1 MMEGWKMKRAI
12 GIAVLA
18 SCLAASAALATV
30 SLPHRAAAEGDAG
43 SRTLCEENFD
53 GIADGETVGTAFTG
67 EGGALVSADAFSRY
81 DLPAVAWTYDWKV
94 SFDVEFPDVEATG
107 FLGINVNGL
116 TEGVT
121 YEFTVAK
128 ETGSGSAMYIK
139 GANGEILVGADY
151 EGQGGVPVI
160 DPGTAY
166 RYSVAKSGDTFT
178 MSIDGTPHI
187 TYQIEGADRLAS
199 ALDIY
204 SFNLV
209 GVKLDNLCVEKG
221 ELVPAVTL
229 GEELYSDSFDA
240 YEEGETVGN
249 NLTATADGRLLAGV
263 GFSQFDANGERFS
276 ADWLLSAEVTMPAER
291 DGFFGFNIFGMKPD
305 TTYEFTVQK
314 TFTGGYALIKDGTS
328 ERYHSNNF
336 GTNPVFAND
345 LTYRIS
351 LLKVGKM
358 FTLMVD
364 GRMVAEI
371 ELSEIQTDATEFN
384 FYTFNLDGVLV
395 DNLKLQE
402 VLPSTQI
409 DSVTLSVSRPSI
421 STMQSAEIK
430 ASVLPATAKIET
442 VEWKVDGVTQEG
454 AEETT
459 FMFSSQTVGSHTI
472 VCTINGVDSAPV
484 TVEVTEASDEE
495 KNSLYYET
503 FDATPDGT
511 KWGSFDIRGGAAY
524 TNANYNRYDFAYS
537 FVRDFDISFD
547 VTWKEDISIDS
558 YVGLTVT
565 GLTETANEVEF
576 NIHNAPETVPEE
588 GEAPNVDN
596 LIVKY
601 NGTERWFSND
611 PEKAGRLDS
620 LTIETGKTYTY
631 HLIRYDDQ
639 FELYID
645 GMLAIK
651 YYIKDS
657 NSDPLVPAGMFLYTY
672 NDNAAEVAI
681 DNVIVRTAE
690 EITDR
695 VEPPVVEVTGAYV
708 TASSVAIRTGE
719 STTLTVQSTPFDA
732 TVTSYAW
739 YINDVLVEGATE
751 KSYTFTAEEAGEY
764 EFKCVVNGTITSES
778 KTVTVS
784 ETSAPGS
791 EEPAEEN
798 LGLIIGLSVAGGVVV
813 LVAAGIVIWR
823 VIRKRRN

>member
-1 MMEGWKMKRAI
+1 
-12 GIAVLA
+12 
-18 SCLAASAALATV
+18 
-30 SLPHRAAAEGDAG
+30 
-43 SRTLCEENFD
+43 
-53 GIADGETVGTAFTG
+53 
-67 EGGALVSADAFSRY
+67 
-81 DLPAVAWTYDWKV
+81 
-94 SFDVEFPDVEATG
+94 
-107 FLGINVNGL
+107 
-116 TEGVT
+116 
-121 YEFTVAK
+121 
-128 ETGSGSAMYIK
+128 
-139 GANGEILVGADY
+139 
-151 EGQGGVPVI
+151 
-160 DPGTAY
+160 
-166 RYSVAKSGDTFT
+166 
-178 MSIDGTPHI
+178 
-187 TYQIEGADRLAS
+187 
-199 ALDIY
+199 
-204 SFNLV
+204 
-209 GVKLDNLCVEKG
+209 
-221 ELVPAVTL
+221 
-229 GEELYSDSFDA
+229 
-240 YEEGETVGN
+240 
-249 NLTATADGRLLAGV
+249 
-263 GFSQFDANGERFS
+263 
-276 ADWLLSAEVTMPAER
+276 
-291 DGFFGFNIFGMKPD
+291 
-305 TTYEFTVQK
+305 
-314 TFTGGYALIKDGTS
+314 
-328 ERYHSNNF
+328 
-336 GTNPVFAND
+336 
-345 LTYRIS
+345 
-351 LLKVGKM
+351 
-358 FTLMVD
+358 
-364 GRMVAEI
+364 
-371 ELSEIQTDATEFN
+371 
-384 FYTFNLDGVLV
+384 
-395 DNLKLQE
+395 
-402 VLPSTQI
+402 
-409 DSVTLSVSRPSI
+409 
-421 STMQSAEIK
+421 
-430 ASVLPATAKIET
+430 
-442 VEWKVDGVTQEG
+442 
-454 AEETT
+454 
-459 FMFSSQTVGSHTI
+459 MFSSQTVGSHTI
-472 VCTINGVDSAPV
+472 VCTVNGVDSAPV

-537 FVRDFDISFD
+537 FVRDFDVSFD

-588 GEAPNVDN
+588 GEEPNVDN

-631 HLIRYDDQ
+631 RLIRYDDQ

-813 LVAAGIVIWR
+813 LAAAGIVIWR

>member
-1 MMEGWKMKRAI
+1 
-12 GIAVLA
+12 
-18 SCLAASAALATV
+18 
-30 SLPHRAAAEGDAG
+30 
-43 SRTLCEENFD
+43 
-53 GIADGETVGTAFTG
+53 
-67 EGGALVSADAFSRY
+67 
-81 DLPAVAWTYDWKV
+81 
-94 SFDVEFPDVEATG
+94 
-107 FLGINVNGL
+107 
-116 TEGVT
+116 
-121 YEFTVAK
+121 
-128 ETGSGSAMYIK
+128 
-139 GANGEILVGADY
+139 
-151 EGQGGVPVI
+151 
-160 DPGTAY
+160 
-166 RYSVAKSGDTFT
+166 
-178 MSIDGTPHI
+178 
-187 TYQIEGADRLAS
+187 
-199 ALDIY
+199 
-204 SFNLV
+204 
-209 GVKLDNLCVEKG
+209 
-221 ELVPAVTL
+221 
-229 GEELYSDSFDA
+229 
-240 YEEGETVGN
+240 
-249 NLTATADGRLLAGV
+249 
-263 GFSQFDANGERFS
+263 
-276 ADWLLSAEVTMPAER
+276 
-291 DGFFGFNIFGMKPD
+291 
-305 TTYEFTVQK
+305 
-314 TFTGGYALIKDGTS
+314 
-328 ERYHSNNF
+328 
-336 GTNPVFAND
+336 
-345 LTYRIS
+345 
-351 LLKVGKM
+351 
-358 FTLMVD
+358 MVD

-472 VCTINGVDSAPV
+472 VCTVNGVDSAPV

-537 FVRDFDISFD
+537 FVRDFDVSFD

-657 NSDPLVPAGMFLYTY
+657 NSDPLVPAGMFLY
-672 NDNAAEVAI
+672 
-681 DNVIVRTAE
+681 
-690 EITDR
+690 
-695 VEPPVVEVTGAYV
+695 
-708 TASSVAIRTGE
+708 
-719 STTLTVQSTPFDA
+719 L
-732 TVTSYAW
+732 
-739 YINDVLVEGATE
+739 
-751 KSYTFTAEEAGEY
+751 
-764 EFKCVVNGTITSES
+764 
-778 KTVTVS
+778 
-784 ETSAPGS
+784 
-791 EEPAEEN
+791 
-798 LGLIIGLSVAGGVVV
+798 
-813 LVAAGIVIWR
+813 
-823 VIRKRRN
+823 